1 MTRTGYAVRHTFSD
15 LIWAAALIRIC
26 HGNKEGITDAY
37 LIIRET
43 AAEKAQFFKM
53 LPPRGEG
60 VISQYYTRNPAG
72 LQRIRR

>member
-1 MTRTGYAVRHTFSD
+1 MSRTGYARRHTFSD

-26 HGNKEGITDAY
+26 HGNKEGITDAVI
-37 LIIRET
+37 LLRESAT
-43 AAEKAQFFKM
+43 TLAQTLRM